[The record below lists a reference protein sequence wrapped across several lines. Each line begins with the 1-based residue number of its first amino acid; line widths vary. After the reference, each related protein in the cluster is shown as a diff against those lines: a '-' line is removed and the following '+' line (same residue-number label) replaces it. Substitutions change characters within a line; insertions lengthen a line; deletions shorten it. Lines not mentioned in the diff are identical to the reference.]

1 MYVGLHGEYAWE
13 LVDGELRISSVDA
26 RVGELLSLP
35 APTAFKGD
43 GEFEFL
49 DLRPDANAL
58 HVSRL
63 ALHEMVGAT
72 WYRIRY

>member
-35 APTAFKGD
+35 APTAFNNAEQAQWFAQGRID
-43 GEFEFL
+43 MNL
-49 DLRPDANAL
+49 DALERALREHSA
-58 HVSRL
+58 
-63 ALHEMVGAT
+63 
-72 WYRIRY
+72 